1 MTARDRT
8 GEPLQPA
15 LDDPEPDPEDDPV
28 TDPDVAR
35 QHLAEMRASLAAGR
49 KGSAA

>member
-15 LDDPEPDPEDDPV
+15 LDDPEPDPETGEIHTRPDDPQ
-28 TDPDVAR
+28 T
-35 QHLAEMRASLAAGR
+35 AAGWLEHMR
-49 KGSAA
+49 QTLRAGR